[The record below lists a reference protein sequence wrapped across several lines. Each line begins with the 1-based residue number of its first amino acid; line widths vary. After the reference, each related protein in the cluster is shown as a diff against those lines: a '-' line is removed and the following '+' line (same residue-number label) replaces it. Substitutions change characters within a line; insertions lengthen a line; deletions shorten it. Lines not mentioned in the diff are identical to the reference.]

1 MAGFF
6 IYLGVV
12 LGEIKTLI
20 AALVDPLRLEF
31 VGTNEAVIDT
41 FPRILGLQIHETDDV
56 AVFATQFGILRPFS
70 LNVTLPGL
78 SIVAVMVISLLNCE
92 EVMFPAMLNEVEV
105 VAAETNVI
113 VTKP

>member
-1 MAGFF
+1 M
-6 IYLGVV
+6 
-12 LGEIKTLI
+12 I
-20 AALVDPLRLEF
+20 AELVDPLKLEF

-41 FPRILGLQIHETDDV
+41 FPRILGFQLHETDVV
-56 AVFATQFGILRPFS
+56 AAFATQFGILRPFS

-105 VAAETNVI
+105 VAAETKVI
-113 VTKP
+113 VTNP